1 MRRRARSPPPRA
13 RCRKLRGITTRRDLF
28 GYRDQLGPG
37 RQLRQVL
44 AKGGNGQR
52 RDVRPRKHVQ
62 DLLLGYGGFGRHS
75 GANWDQGTKLNHMY
89 TNKHE

>member
-13 RCRKLRGITTRRDLF
+13 RCRKLRGITTRRDPF
-28 GYRDQLGPG
+28 GGRDQFG
-37 RQLRQVL
+37 RGQPLRQVL

-62 DLLLGYGGFGRHS
+62 NLLLGDGGFEQAAVLITPPNDEKR
-75 GANWDQGTKLNHMY
+75 
-89 TNKHE
+89 